1 MDINEYINKVYSG
14 DPEWFVQ
21 EASQGFHLNRINR
34 TISNKEY
41 LHGVH
46 RILQKKDMQYKGKQY
61 RTKKLIIQEAKTIL
75 NFHSTY
81 LLGKPL
87 SLTGSENKVS
97 EYQNIYRKGNYNQVD
112 YNIIDNIGKYGDAYE
127 YVYLDNNKNIVSK
140 IIDSADG
147 YPVYTETN
155 DYVAFIEYW
164 TVNAIDYYNVYY
176 PDRVDSYNNENEG
189 INIISSSPN
198 LSGLPIHY
206 HNKNDWNINYGESLL
221 YDILPIL
228 DEIEDLLS
236 KLGDSIYTL
245 SLSPIPVITG
255 QQIEGTIDKDAVGY
269 SISLENGSDMK
280 YVNATM
286 DYNTIKMY
294 IDKLEQKLNFVAHMP
309 SIATGGNGNI
319 SNVSEVS
326 LQILYQLADVY
337 AMVNEQCIRAGL
349 IQRFDMI
356 DKLLSLKGVTFS
368 DDEYIDV
375 EFNYS
380 RPVNA
385 QDLLNELNTQYSMGA
400 ISKKTIIEKSPITT
414 DVTQEMDR
422 LKEEG
427 GSDNI
432 NSKDNSGI
440 SSNNSGNNNDNAKN
454 NNTYK

>member
-1 MDINEYINKVYSG
+1 MDLQEYIDKKYGG
-14 DPEWFVQ
+14 DSNWFAQ
-21 EASQGFHLNRINR
+21 EVMQGYNLDRISR
-34 TISNKEY
+34 VVSNKEY

-46 RILQKKDMQYKGKQY
+46 RILQKKDMAYKGKQY
-61 RTKKLIIQEAKTIL
+61 ITKKLIINQAKTIL

-97 EYQNIYRKGNYNQVD
+97 EYQSIYRKGNYNQVD

-127 YVYLDNNKNIVSK
+127 YVYLDGNKNIVSK

-155 DYVAFIEYW
+155 DYVAFIENW
-164 TVNAIDYYNVYY
+164 TVNGVDYYNIYY
-176 PDRVDSYNNENEG
+176 PDKVDSYTNEG
-189 INIISSSPN
+189 GMINPVSSSPN

-221 YDILPIL
+221 YDIMPIL
-228 DEIEDLLS
+228 DEIEDLMS

-245 SLSPIPVITG
+245 SLSPIPVTIG
-255 QQIEGTIDKDAVGY
+255 QVEVENTIDKDAVGY
-269 SISLENGSDMK
+269 ALSLEGGADMK

-286 DYNTIKMY
+286 DYNTIKMDL
-294 IDKLEQKLNFVAHMP
+294 DKLEQKLNFVAHMP
-309 SIATGGNGNI
+309 AIATGGNGNI

-337 AMVNEQCIRAGL
+337 AMVNEKCIRAGL
-349 IQRFDMI
+349 IKRFDMI
-356 DKLLSLKGVTFS
+356 DKLLSLKGVTFN

-385 QDLLNELNTQYSMGA
+385 TDILNQLNTQYNMGA
-400 ISKKTIIEKSPITT
+400 ISKKTIIEKSPIIT

-432 NSKDNSGI
+432 NKKDAA
-440 SSNNSGNNNDNAKN
+440 NNDTSNKDIAM
-454 NNTYK
+454 